1 MVQNMSERKLADIHL
16 KEILKNDSRKD
27 ELISIIEHYFSS
39 KPSAKA
45 KWEKRYSKNTEV
57 KNKPKGRKEKN
68 DKTEG
73 TFEVASNNIA
83 DNFTE

>member
-1 MVQNMSERKLADIHL
+1 MSERKLAEIHL
-16 KEILKNDSRKD
+16 KEILENDSRQD
-27 ELISIIEHYFSS
+27 ELVSMIAHYFSS
-39 KPSAKA
+39 NPSAKA
-45 KWEKRYSKNTEV
+45 KWEKRYSENTKV